1 MAGKRKKGE
10 GPWGKKIINGIEYH
24 RFRKLY
30 NGSYKEFYGKTV
42 KEVKE
47 KISEYESQNMHI
59 KKSEVQ
65 KQTFGEYLE
74 NWFKN
79 IRVYEVES
87 STYLRNE
94 QSINYHIKDSILY
107 NAQMVNVDPEMCQVL
122 INKLSE
128 KYSRSTISKV
138 YIILNLCF
146 DYAFTKGHIGENPMT
161 KVKMPKEA
169 SLVKKKKEAKWLSS
183 DDVEKLVNEA
193 ERINT
198 REFRIKGQI
207 GERVYG
213 VNAYYAILI
222 IYTGLRIGELMALTW
237 DDIDF
242 KNKTLS
248 VNKSRAKGK
257 IDGKTTLYIKDPKS
271 ESGTRIIPL
280 SDRAIYALDQIKE
293 YSNNLN
299 LNKDN
304 NLVVANT
311 NSESN
316 ITRTVKR
323 MLFRA
328 GCETESCGL
337 HALRHT
343 FGSLLLEKGVDLKTI
358 SYLLGHSDITV
369 TANIYVHVSREKAIN
384 SIDVLNKVN
393 DI

>member
-1 MAGKRKKGE
+1 MAIRRKKGE
-10 GPWGKKIINGIEYH
+10 GSWSKKTIKGIEYQ
-24 RFRKLY
+24 RYRKLY
-30 NGSYKEFYGKTV
+30 NGEYKEFYGRTV

-47 KISEYESQNMHI
+47 KIQEFESRNMYI
-59 KKSEVQ
+59 KKSDVR

-74 NWFKN
+74 NWFIN
-79 IRVYEVES
+79 VRVYEVES

-94 QSINYHIKDSILY
+94 QTINYHIKDSSLY
-107 NAQMVNVDPEMCQVL
+107 NAQMVNVDSELCQSL

-138 YIILNLCF
+138 YVLLNMCF
-146 DYAFTKGHIGENPMT
+146 NYAFTKEHIGENPMM
-161 KVKMPKEA
+161 KVKMPKES
-169 SLVKKKKEAKWLSS
+169 SLVTKKKEAKWLSS
-183 DDVEKLVNEA
+183 SDVEKFVQEA
-193 ERINT
+193 ERVNT
-198 REFRIKGQI
+198 REFRIKGKV

-237 DDIDF
+237 EDIDF
-242 KNKTLS
+242 KNKTLN

-280 SDRAIYALDQIKE
+280 SDRAIYALQKIKE
-293 YSNNLN
+293 YSTELKLN
-299 LNKDN
+299 SDN
-304 NLVVANT
+304 NLIVANT
-311 NSESN
+311 SSESN
-316 ITRTVKR
+316 ITRTVKS

-328 GCETESCGL
+328 GCETEKCGL

-369 TANIYVHVSREKAIN
+369 TANIYLHITREKAIN
-384 SIDVLNKVN
+384 SIEVLNKVN
-393 DI
+393 N

>member
-10 GPWGKKIINGIEYH
+10 GSWGKKTINGIEYQ
-24 RFRKLY
+24 RYRKIY
-30 NGSYKEFYGKTV
+30 NGITKEFYGRTV

-47 KISEYESQNMHI
+47 KIKEFEERNMYV
-59 KKSEVQ
+59 KRTDVQ

-94 QSINYHIKDSILY
+94 QTINYHIKDSSLY
-107 NAQMVNVDPEMCQVL
+107 NAQMVNVDFELCQSL

-138 YIILNLCF
+138 YVILNMCF
-146 DYAFTKGHIGENPMT
+146 NHALAKGHIGENPMI
-161 KVKMPKEA
+161 KVKMPKES
-169 SLVKKKKEAKWLSS
+169 SLVTKKKEAKWLSS
-183 DDVEKLVNEA
+183 SDVEKIVLEA
-193 ERINT
+193 ERVNT
-198 REFRIKGQI
+198 REFRIKGKV

-213 VNAYYAILI
+213 VNAYYVILI

-237 DDIDF
+237 NDIDL

-257 IDGKTTLYIKDPKS
+257 IDGKTILYIKDPKS
-271 ESGTRIIPL
+271 ESGIRIIPL
-280 SDRAIYALDQIKE
+280 SDRAIYALNQIKE
-293 YSNNLN
+293 YSNSLN
-299 LNKDN
+299 LNEDN
-304 NLVVANT
+304 DLVVANT

-384 SIDVLNKVN
+384 SIEVLNKVN
-393 DI
+393 NI

>member
-1 MAGKRKKGE
+1 MATKRKKGE
-10 GPWGKKIINGIEYH
+10 GSWGKKIINGIEYQ
-24 RFRKLY
+24 RYRKIY
-30 NGSYKEFYGKTV
+30 NGITKEFYGRTV

-47 KISEYESQNMHI
+47 KIKEFEERNMYV
-59 KKSEVQ
+59 KKNNVQ

-79 IRVYEVES
+79 VRIYEVES

-94 QSINYHIKDSILY
+94 QTINYHIKDSSLY
-107 NAQMVNVDPEMCQVL
+107 NAQMINVDFELCQTL

-138 YIILNLCF
+138 YVILNMCF
-146 DYAFTKGHIGENPMT
+146 NHAITKGHIGENPMM
-161 KVKMPKEA
+161 KVKMPKES
-169 SLVKKKKEAKWLSS
+169 SLVTKKKDAKWLSS
-183 DDVEKLVNEA
+183 SDVEKLVLEA
-193 ERINT
+193 ERLNT
-198 REFRIKGQI
+198 REFRIKGKV

-213 VNAYYAILI
+213 VNAYYVILI

-237 DDIDF
+237 NDIDF
-242 KNKTLS
+242 ENKTLS

-257 IDGKTTLYIKDPKS
+257 IDGKITLYVKDPKS

-280 SDRAIYALDQIKE
+280 SDRALYALQRIKE
-293 YSNNLN
+293 CSSSDSDTNLI
-299 LNKDN
+299 
-304 NLVVANT
+304 VTNT
-311 NSESN
+311 SSESN
-316 ITRTVKR
+316 ITRTINR

-328 GCETESCGL
+328 GCETEKCGL

-369 TANIYVHVSREKAIN
+369 TANIYLHITREKAIN
-384 SIDVLNKVN
+384 SIEVLNKVN
-393 DI
+393 E

>member
-10 GPWGKKIINGIEYH
+10 GSWGKKTINGIEYQ
-24 RFRKLY
+24 RYRKIY
-30 NGSYKEFYGKTV
+30 NGIIKEFYGRTV

-47 KISEYESQNMHI
+47 KIKEFEERNMYVKRTDI
-59 KKSEVQ
+59 Q

-79 IRVYEVES
+79 VRVYEVES

-94 QSINYHIKDSILY
+94 QTINYHIKDSSLY
-107 NAQMVNVDPEMCQVL
+107 NAQMVNVDFELCQSL

-138 YIILNLCF
+138 YVILNMCF
-146 DYAFTKGHIGENPMT
+146 NHALAKGHIGENPMM
-161 KVKMPKEA
+161 KVKMPKES
-169 SLVKKKKEAKWLSS
+169 SLVTKKKEAKWLSS
-183 DDVEKLVNEA
+183 NDVEKIVLEA
-193 ERINT
+193 ERVNT
-198 REFRIKGQI
+198 REFRIKGKV

-213 VNAYYAILI
+213 ANAYYVILI

-237 DDIDF
+237 NDIDL

-257 IDGKTTLYIKDPKS
+257 IDGKTILYIKDPKS

-280 SDRAIYALDQIKE
+280 SDRAIYALQKIKE
-293 YSNNLN
+293 CSSS
-299 LNKDN
+299 DSD
-304 NLVVANT
+304 LVVSNT
-311 NSESN
+311 SSESN
-316 ITRTVKR
+316 ITRTINR

-328 GCETESCGL
+328 GCETEKCGL

-343 FGSLLLEKGVDLKTI
+343 FGSLLLEKGIDLKTI

-369 TANIYVHVSREKAIN
+369 TANIYLHVTREQAVN
-384 SIDVLNKVN
+384 SIEVLNKVN
-393 DI
+393 G

>member
-1 MAGKRKKGE
+1 MATKRKKGE
-10 GPWGKKIINGIEYH
+10 GSWGKKTINGIEYQ
-24 RFRKLY
+24 RYRKIY
-30 NGSYKEFYGKTV
+30 NGITKEFYGRTV

-47 KISEYESQNMHI
+47 KIKEFEERNMYI
-59 KKSEVQ
+59 KRTDIQ

-94 QSINYHIKDSILY
+94 QTINYHIKDSSLY
-107 NAQMVNVDPEMCQVL
+107 NAQMVNVDFELCQSL

-138 YIILNLCF
+138 YVILNMCF
-146 DYAFTKGHIGENPMT
+146 NHALTKGHIGENPMM
-161 KVKMPKEA
+161 KVKMPKES

-183 DDVEKLVNEA
+183 SDVEKIVLEA
-193 ERINT
+193 ERVNT
-198 REFRIKGQI
+198 REFRIRGKV

-213 VNAYYAILI
+213 VNAYYIILI

-237 DDIDF
+237 NDIDF
-242 KNKTLS
+242 KNKTLN
-248 VNKSRAKGK
+248 VNKSRAKGM
-257 IDGKTTLYIKDPKS
+257 IDGKTILYIKDPKS
-271 ESGTRIIPL
+271 ESGTRTIPL
-280 SDRAIYALDQIKE
+280 SDRAIYALNKIKE
-293 YSNNLN
+293 YSSKFNLN
-299 LNKDN
+299 SDN
-304 NLVVANT
+304 DLIVANT
-311 NSESN
+311 SSESN
-316 ITRTVKR
+316 ITRTINR

-328 GCETESCGL
+328 GCETEKCGL

-369 TANIYVHVSREKAIN
+369 TANIYLHITREKAIN
-384 SIDVLNKVN
+384 SIEVLNKVN
-393 DI
+393 S

>member
-1 MAGKRKKGE
+1 MATRRKKGE
-10 GPWGKKIINGIEYH
+10 GSWSKKTIKGIEYQ
-24 RFRKLY
+24 RYRKLY
-30 NGSYKEFYGKTV
+30 NGEYKEFYGRTV

-47 KISEYESQNMHI
+47 KIQEFESRNMYI
-59 KKSEVQ
+59 KKTEVR
-65 KQTFGEYLE
+65 KQTFGEYLD
-74 NWFKN
+74 NWFIN
-79 IRVYEVES
+79 VRVYEVES

-94 QSINYHIKDSILY
+94 QTINYHIKDSSLY
-107 NAQMVNVDPEMCQVL
+107 NTQMVNIDSELCQSL

-138 YIILNLCF
+138 YVLLNMCF
-146 DYAFTKGHIGENPMT
+146 NYAFTKGHIGENPMM
-161 KVKMPKEA
+161 KVKMPKES
-169 SLVKKKKEAKWLSS
+169 SLVTKKKEAKWLSS
-183 DDVEKLVNEA
+183 SDVEKFVQEA
-193 ERINT
+193 ERVNT
-198 REFRIKGQI
+198 REFRIKGKV

-237 DDIDF
+237 EDIDF
-242 KNKTLS
+242 KNKTLN

-280 SDRAIYALDQIKE
+280 SDRAIYALQKIKE
-293 YSNNLN
+293 YSTELKLN
-299 LNKDN
+299 SDN
-304 NLVVANT
+304 NLIVANT
-311 NSESN
+311 SSESN
-316 ITRTVKR
+316 ITRTVKS

-328 GCETESCGL
+328 GCETEKCGL

-369 TANIYVHVSREKAIN
+369 TANIYLHITREKAIN
-384 SIDVLNKVN
+384 SIEVLNKVN
-393 DI
+393 N

>member
-1 MAGKRKKGE
+1 MAAKRKKGE
-10 GPWGKKIINGIEYH
+10 GSWGKKTINGIEYQ
-24 RFRKLY
+24 RYRKIY
-30 NGSYKEFYGKTV
+30 NGITKEFYGHTV

-47 KISEYESQNMHI
+47 KIKEFEERNMYV
-59 KKSEVQ
+59 KRTDVQ

-94 QSINYHIKDSILY
+94 QTINYHIKDSSLY
-107 NAQMVNVDPEMCQVL
+107 NAQMVNVDFELCQSL

-138 YIILNLCF
+138 YVILNMCF
-146 DYAFTKGHIGENPMT
+146 NHALTKGHIGENPMM
-161 KVKMPKEA
+161 KVKMPKES

-183 DDVEKLVNEA
+183 SDVEKIVLEA
-193 ERINT
+193 ERVNT
-198 REFRIKGQI
+198 REFRIKGKV

-213 VNAYYAILI
+213 VNAYYIILI

-237 DDIDF
+237 NDIDF
-242 KNKTLS
+242 KNKTLN
-248 VNKSRAKGK
+248 VNKSRAKGM

-280 SDRAIYALDQIKE
+280 SDRAIYALQKIKE
-293 YSNNLN
+293 CSSS
-299 LNKDN
+299 DSD
-304 NLVVANT
+304 LVVSNT
-311 NSESN
+311 SSESN
-316 ITRTVKR
+316 ITRTINR

-328 GCETESCGL
+328 GCETEKCGL

-343 FGSLLLEKGVDLKTI
+343 FGSLLLEKGIDLKTI

-369 TANIYVHVSREKAIN
+369 TANIYLHVTREQAIN
-384 SIDVLNKVN
+384 SIEVLNKVN
-393 DI
+393 G

>member
-1 MAGKRKKGE
+1 MAGRRKKGE
-10 GPWGKKIINGIEYH
+10 GSWSKKTIKSIEYH
-24 RFRKLY
+24 RYRKLY
-30 NGSYKEFYGKTV
+30 NGAYKEFYGSTV

-47 KISEYESQNMHI
+47 KIQEFESRNMYI
-59 KKSEVQ
+59 KKNDIR

-79 IRVYEVES
+79 VRVYEVES

-94 QSINYHIKDSILY
+94 QTINYHIKDSSLY
-107 NAQMVNVDPEMCQVL
+107 NAQMVNIDFELCQDL

-138 YIILNLCF
+138 YVILNICF
-146 DYAFTKGHIGENPMT
+146 NHALTKGHIGENPMM
-161 KVKMPKEA
+161 KVKMPKES
-169 SLVKKKKEAKWLSS
+169 SLVTKKKEAKWLSS
-183 DDVEKLVNEA
+183 NDVEKLVLEA
-193 ERINT
+193 ERVNT
-198 REFRIKGQI
+198 REFRIKGKV

-213 VNAYYAILI
+213 VNAYYVILI

-237 DDIDF
+237 NDIDF

-257 IDGKTTLYIKDPKS
+257 IDGKTALYIKDPKS
-271 ESGTRIIPL
+271 ESGTRLIPL
-280 SDRAIYALDQIKE
+280 SDRAIYALQKIKE
-293 YSNNLN
+293 CSSSDTDLIVSN
-299 LNKDN
+299 
-304 NLVVANT
+304 T
-311 NSESN
+311 SSESN
-316 ITRTVKR
+316 ITRTINR

-328 GCETESCGL
+328 GCETEKCGL

-369 TANIYVHVSREKAIN
+369 TANIYLHITREKAIN
-384 SIDVLNKVN
+384 SIEILNKVN
-393 DI
+393 G

>member
-1 MAGKRKKGE
+1 
-10 GPWGKKIINGIEYH
+10 
-24 RFRKLY
+24 
-30 NGSYKEFYGKTV
+30 
-42 KEVKE
+42 
-47 KISEYESQNMHI
+47 
-59 KKSEVQ
+59 
-65 KQTFGEYLE
+65 
-74 NWFKN
+74 
-79 IRVYEVES
+79 
-87 STYLRNE
+87 
-94 QSINYHIKDSILY
+94 
-107 NAQMVNVDPEMCQVL
+107 
-122 INKLSE
+122 
-128 KYSRSTISKV
+128 
-138 YIILNLCF
+138 
-146 DYAFTKGHIGENPMT
+146 
-161 KVKMPKEA
+161 
-169 SLVKKKKEAKWLSS
+169 
-183 DDVEKLVNEA
+183 
-193 ERINT
+193 
-198 REFRIKGQI
+198 
-207 GERVYG
+207 
-213 VNAYYAILI
+213 
-222 IYTGLRIGELMALTW
+222 MALTW
-237 DDIDF
+237 NDIDF
-242 KNKTLS
+242 KNKTLN

-280 SDRAIYALDQIKE
+280 SDRAIYALEQIKE
-293 YSNNLN
+293 YSNSLN

>member
-1 MAGKRKKGE
+1 MAGRRKKGE
-10 GPWGKKIINGIEYH
+10 GSWSKKTIKGIEYH
-24 RFRKLY
+24 RYRKLY
-30 NGSYKEFYGKTV
+30 NGAYKEFYGSTV

-47 KISEYESQNMHI
+47 KIQEFESRNMYI
-59 KKSEVQ
+59 KKNDIR

-79 IRVYEVES
+79 VRVYEVES

-94 QSINYHIKDSILY
+94 QTINYHIKDSSLY
-107 NAQMVNVDPEMCQVL
+107 NAQMVNIDFGLCQDL

-138 YIILNLCF
+138 YVILNMCF
-146 DYAFTKGHIGENPMT
+146 NHALTKGHIGENPMM
-161 KVKMPKEA
+161 KVKMPKES

-183 DDVEKLVNEA
+183 NDVDKLVLEA
-193 ERINT
+193 ERLNT
-198 REFRIKGQI
+198 REFRIKGKV

-213 VNAYYAILI
+213 VNAYYVILI

-237 DDIDF
+237 NDIDF

-257 IDGKTTLYIKDPKS
+257 IDGKTALYIKDPKS

-280 SDRAIYALDQIKE
+280 SDRAIYALQKIKE
-293 YSNNLN
+293 CSTYDSDLIVSN
-299 LNKDN
+299 
-304 NLVVANT
+304 T
-311 NSESN
+311 SSESN
-316 ITRTVKR
+316 ITRTINR

-328 GCETESCGL
+328 GCETEKCGL

-369 TANIYVHVSREKAIN
+369 TANIYLHITREKAIN
-384 SIDVLNKVN
+384 SIEVLNKVN
-393 DI
+393 G

>member
-1 MAGKRKKGE
+1 MAGKRKNGE
-10 GPWGKKIINGIEYH
+10 GSWSKKTVKGIEYQ
-24 RFRKLY
+24 RYRKLY
-30 NGSYKEFYGKTV
+30 NGTYKEFYGRTV

-47 KISEYESQNMHI
+47 KIQEFESRNMYI
-59 KKSEVQ
+59 KKNDIR

-87 STYLRNE
+87 STYLRNK
-94 QSINYHIKDSILY
+94 QTINYHIKDSSLY
-107 NAQMVNVDPEMCQVL
+107 NAQMVNVDFELCQSL

-138 YIILNLCF
+138 YVILNMCF
-146 DYAFTKGHIGENPMT
+146 NHALTKGHIGENPMM
-161 KVKMPKEA
+161 KVKMPKES

-183 DDVEKLVNEA
+183 SDVEKIVLEA
-193 ERINT
+193 ERVNT
-198 REFRIKGQI
+198 REFRIRGKV

-213 VNAYYAILI
+213 VNAYYIILI

-237 DDIDF
+237 NDIDF
-242 KNKTLS
+242 KNKTLN
-248 VNKSRAKGK
+248 VNKSRAKGM
-257 IDGKTTLYIKDPKS
+257 IDGKTILYIKDPKS
-271 ESGTRIIPL
+271 ESGTRTIPL
-280 SDRAIYALDQIKE
+280 SDRAIYALNKIKE
-293 YSNNLN
+293 YSSKFNLN
-299 LNKDN
+299 SDN
-304 NLVVANT
+304 DLIVANT

-316 ITRTVKR
+316 ITRTINR

-328 GCETESCGL
+328 GCETEKCGL

-369 TANIYVHVSREKAIN
+369 TANIYLHVTREQAVN
-384 SIDVLNKVN
+384 SIEVLNKVN
-393 DI
+393 E

>member
-1 MAGKRKKGE
+1 MATKRKKGE
-10 GPWGKKIINGIEYH
+10 GSWGKKTINGIEYQ
-24 RFRKLY
+24 RYRKIY
-30 NGSYKEFYGKTV
+30 NGITKEFYGRTV

-47 KISEYESQNMHI
+47 KIKEFEERNMYVKRTDI
-59 KKSEVQ
+59 Q

-94 QSINYHIKDSILY
+94 QTINYHIKDSSLY
-107 NAQMVNVDPEMCQVL
+107 NAQMVNVDFELCQSL

-138 YIILNLCF
+138 YVILNMCF
-146 DYAFTKGHIGENPMT
+146 NHALTKGHIGENPMM
-161 KVKMPKEA
+161 KVKMPKES

-183 DDVEKLVNEA
+183 SDVEKIVLEA
-193 ERINT
+193 ERVNT
-198 REFRIKGQI
+198 REFRIRGKV

-213 VNAYYAILI
+213 VNAYYIILI

-237 DDIDF
+237 NDIDF
-242 KNKTLS
+242 KNKTLN
-248 VNKSRAKGK
+248 VNKSRAKGM
-257 IDGKTTLYIKDPKS
+257 IDGKTILYIKDPKS
-271 ESGTRIIPL
+271 ESGTRTIPL
-280 SDRAIYALDQIKE
+280 SDRAIYALNKIKE
-293 YSNNLN
+293 YSSKFNLN
-299 LNKDN
+299 SDN
-304 NLVVANT
+304 DLIVANT

-316 ITRTVKR
+316 ITRTINR

-328 GCETESCGL
+328 GCETEKCGL

-369 TANIYVHVSREKAIN
+369 TANIYLHVTREQAVN
-384 SIDVLNKVN
+384 SIEVLNKVN
-393 DI
+393 E

>member
-1 MAGKRKKGE
+1 MAGKRKNGE
-10 GPWGKKIINGIEYH
+10 GSWSKKTVKGIEYQ
-24 RFRKLY
+24 RYRKLY
-30 NGSYKEFYGKTV
+30 NGTYKEFYGRTV

-47 KISEYESQNMHI
+47 KIQEFESRNMYI
-59 KKSEVQ
+59 KKNDIR

-94 QSINYHIKDSILY
+94 QTINYHIKDSSLY
-107 NAQMVNVDPEMCQVL
+107 NAQMVNVDFELCQAL

-138 YIILNLCF
+138 YVILNMCF
-146 DYAFTKGHIGENPMT
+146 NHALTKGHIGENPMM
-161 KVKMPKEA
+161 KVKMPKES

-183 DDVEKLVNEA
+183 SDVEKIVLEA
-193 ERINT
+193 ERVNT
-198 REFRIKGQI
+198 REFRIKGKV

-213 VNAYYAILI
+213 VNAYYVILI

-237 DDIDF
+237 NDIDF

-257 IDGKTTLYIKDPKS
+257 IDGKTALYIKDPKS
-271 ESGTRIIPL
+271 ESGTRLIPL
-280 SDRAIYALDQIKE
+280 SDRAIYALQKIKE
-293 YSNNLN
+293 CSSSDSDLIVSN
-299 LNKDN
+299 
-304 NLVVANT
+304 T
-311 NSESN
+311 SSESN
-316 ITRTVKR
+316 ITRTINR

-328 GCETESCGL
+328 GCETEKCGL

-369 TANIYVHVSREKAIN
+369 TANIYLHITREQAVN
-384 SIDVLNKVN
+384 SIEVLNKVN
-393 DI
+393 G

>member
-1 MAGKRKKGE
+1 MATKRKKGE
-10 GPWGKKIINGIEYH
+10 GSWGKKIINGIEYQ
-24 RFRKLY
+24 RYRKIY
-30 NGSYKEFYGKTV
+30 NGITKEFYGRTV

-47 KISEYESQNMHI
+47 KIKEFEERNMYV
-59 KKSEVQ
+59 KKNDVQ

-79 IRVYEVES
+79 VRIYEVES

-94 QSINYHIKDSILY
+94 QTINYHIKDSSLY
-107 NAQMVNVDPEMCQVL
+107 NAQMINVDFELCQTL

-138 YIILNLCF
+138 YVILNMCF
-146 DYAFTKGHIGENPMT
+146 NHAITKGHIGENPMM
-161 KVKMPKEA
+161 KVKMPKES
-169 SLVKKKKEAKWLSS
+169 SLVTKKKDAKWLSS
-183 DDVEKLVNEA
+183 SDVEKLVLEA
-193 ERINT
+193 ERLNT
-198 REFRIKGQI
+198 REFRIKGKV

-213 VNAYYAILI
+213 VNAYYVILI

-237 DDIDF
+237 NDIDF
-242 KNKTLS
+242 ENKTLS

-257 IDGKTTLYIKDPKS
+257 IDGKITLYVKDPKS

-280 SDRAIYALDQIKE
+280 SDRALYALQRIKE
-293 YSNNLN
+293 CSSSDSDTNLI
-299 LNKDN
+299 
-304 NLVVANT
+304 VTNT
-311 NSESN
+311 SSESN
-316 ITRTVKR
+316 ITRTINR

-328 GCETESCGL
+328 GCETEKCGL

-369 TANIYVHVSREKAIN
+369 TANIYLHITREKAIN
-384 SIDVLNKVN
+384 SIEVLNKVN
-393 DI
+393 G

>member
-1 MAGKRKKGE
+1 MATKRKKGE
-10 GPWGKKIINGIEYH
+10 GSWGKKIINGIEYQ
-24 RFRKLY
+24 RYRKIY
-30 NGSYKEFYGKTV
+30 NGITKEFYGRTV

-47 KISEYESQNMHI
+47 KIKEFEERNMYV
-59 KKSEVQ
+59 KKNNVQ

-79 IRVYEVES
+79 VRIYEVES

-94 QSINYHIKDSILY
+94 QTINYHIKDSSLY
-107 NAQMVNVDPEMCQVL
+107 NAQMVNVDFELCQTL

-138 YIILNLCF
+138 YVILNMCF
-146 DYAFTKGHIGENPMT
+146 NHAITKGHIGENPMM
-161 KVKMPKEA
+161 KVKMPKES
-169 SLVKKKKEAKWLSS
+169 SLVTKKKDTKWLSS
-183 DDVEKLVNEA
+183 SDVEKLVLEA
-193 ERINT
+193 ERLNT
-198 REFRIKGQI
+198 REFRIKGKV

-213 VNAYYAILI
+213 VNAYYVILI

-237 DDIDF
+237 NDIDF
-242 KNKTLS
+242 ENKTLS

-257 IDGKTTLYIKDPKS
+257 IDGKITLYVKDPKS

-280 SDRAIYALDQIKE
+280 SDRALYALQRIKE
-293 YSNNLN
+293 CSSSDSDTNLI
-299 LNKDN
+299 
-304 NLVVANT
+304 VTNT
-311 NSESN
+311 SSESN
-316 ITRTVKR
+316 ITRTINR

-328 GCETESCGL
+328 GCETEKCGL

-369 TANIYVHVSREKAIN
+369 TANIYLHITREKAIN
-384 SIDVLNKVN
+384 SIEVLNKVN
-393 DI
+393 G

>member
-1 MAGKRKKGE
+1 MATRRKKGE
-10 GPWGKKIINGIEYH
+10 GSWSKKTIKGIEYQ
-24 RFRKLY
+24 RYRKLY
-30 NGSYKEFYGKTV
+30 NGEYKEFYGRTV

-47 KISEYESQNMHI
+47 KIQEFESRNMYI
-59 KKSEVQ
+59 KKTEVR

-74 NWFKN
+74 NWFIN
-79 IRVYEVES
+79 VRVYEVES

-94 QSINYHIKDSILY
+94 QTINYHIKNSSLY
-107 NAQMVNVDPEMCQVL
+107 NAQMVNIDSELCQSL

-138 YIILNLCF
+138 YVLLNMCF
-146 DYAFTKGHIGENPMT
+146 NYAFTKEHIGENPMM
-161 KVKMPKEA
+161 KVKMPKES
-169 SLVKKKKEAKWLSS
+169 SLATKKKEAKWLSS
-183 DDVEKLVNEA
+183 SDVEKFVQEA
-193 ERINT
+193 ERVNT
-198 REFRIKGQI
+198 REFRIKGKV

-237 DDIDF
+237 EDIDF
-242 KNKTLS
+242 KNKTLN

-280 SDRAIYALDQIKE
+280 SDRAIYALQKIKE
-293 YSNNLN
+293 YSTELKLN
-299 LNKDN
+299 SDN
-304 NLVVANT
+304 NLIVANT
-311 NSESN
+311 SSESN
-316 ITRTVKR
+316 ITRTVKS

-328 GCETESCGL
+328 GCETEKCGL

-369 TANIYVHVSREKAIN
+369 TANIYLHITREKAIN
-384 SIDVLNKVN
+384 SIEVLNKVN
-393 DI
+393 N

>member
-1 MAGKRKKGE
+1 MAGKRKNGE
-10 GPWGKKIINGIEYH
+10 GSWSKKTVKGIEYQ
-24 RFRKLY
+24 RYRKLY
-30 NGSYKEFYGKTV
+30 NGTYKEFYGRTV

-47 KISEYESQNMHI
+47 KIQEFESRNMYI
-59 KKSEVQ
+59 KKNDIR

-94 QSINYHIKDSILY
+94 QTINYHIKDSSLY
-107 NAQMVNVDPEMCQVL
+107 NAQMVNVDFELCQSL

-138 YIILNLCF
+138 YVILNMCF
-146 DYAFTKGHIGENPMT
+146 NHALTKGHIGENPMM
-161 KVKMPKEA
+161 KVKMPKES

-183 DDVEKLVNEA
+183 SDVEKIVLEA
-193 ERINT
+193 ERVNT
-198 REFRIKGQI
+198 REFRIRGKV

-213 VNAYYAILI
+213 VNAYYIILI

-237 DDIDF
+237 NDIDF
-242 KNKTLS
+242 KNKTLN
-248 VNKSRAKGK
+248 VNKSRAKGM

-271 ESGTRIIPL
+271 ESGTRTIPL
-280 SDRAIYALDQIKE
+280 SDRAIYALNKIKE
-293 YSNNLN
+293 YSSEFNLN
-299 LNKDN
+299 SDN
-304 NLVVANT
+304 DLIVANT

-316 ITRTVKR
+316 ITRTINR

-328 GCETESCGL
+328 GCETEKCGL

-369 TANIYVHVSREKAIN
+369 TANIYLHVTREQAVN
-384 SIDVLNKVN
+384 SIEVLNKVN
-393 DI
+393 E

>member
-1 MAGKRKKGE
+1 MATKRKKGE
-10 GPWGKKIINGIEYH
+10 GSWGKKTINGIEYQ
-24 RFRKLY
+24 RYRKIY
-30 NGSYKEFYGKTV
+30 NGITKEFYGRTV

-47 KISEYESQNMHI
+47 KIKEFEARNMYVKRTDI
-59 KKSEVQ
+59 Q

-94 QSINYHIKDSILY
+94 QTINYHIKDSSLY
-107 NAQMVNVDPEMCQVL
+107 NAQMVNVDFELCQSL

-138 YIILNLCF
+138 YVILNMCF
-146 DYAFTKGHIGENPMT
+146 NHALTKGHIGENPMM
-161 KVKMPKEA
+161 KVKMPKES

-183 DDVEKLVNEA
+183 SDVEKIVLEA
-193 ERINT
+193 ERVNT
-198 REFRIKGQI
+198 REFRIRGKV

-213 VNAYYAILI
+213 VNAYYIILI

-237 DDIDF
+237 NDIDF
-242 KNKTLS
+242 KNKTLN
-248 VNKSRAKGK
+248 VNKSRAKGM
-257 IDGKTTLYIKDPKS
+257 IDGKTILYIKDPKS
-271 ESGTRIIPL
+271 ESGTRTIPL
-280 SDRAIYALDQIKE
+280 SDRAIYALNKIKE
-293 YSNNLN
+293 YSSKFNLN
-299 LNKDN
+299 SDN
-304 NLVVANT
+304 DLIVANT

-316 ITRTVKR
+316 ITRTINR

-328 GCETESCGL
+328 GCETEKCGL

-369 TANIYVHVSREKAIN
+369 TANIYLHVTREQAVN
-384 SIDVLNKVN
+384 SIEVLNKVN
-393 DI
+393 E

>member
-1 MAGKRKKGE
+1 MATKRKKGE
-10 GPWGKKIINGIEYH
+10 GSWGKKIINGIEYQ
-24 RFRKLY
+24 RYRKIY
-30 NGSYKEFYGKTV
+30 NGITKEFYGRTV

-47 KISEYESQNMHI
+47 KIKEFEERNMYV
-59 KKSEVQ
+59 KKNNVQ

-79 IRVYEVES
+79 VRIYEVES

-94 QSINYHIKDSILY
+94 QTINYHIKDSSLY
-107 NAQMVNVDPEMCQVL
+107 NAQMVNVDFELCQTL

-138 YIILNLCF
+138 YVILNMCF
-146 DYAFTKGHIGENPMT
+146 NHAITKGHIGENPMM
-161 KVKMPKEA
+161 KVKMPKES
-169 SLVKKKKEAKWLSS
+169 SLVTKKKDAKWLSS
-183 DDVEKLVNEA
+183 SDVEKLVLEA
-193 ERINT
+193 ERLNT
-198 REFRIKGQI
+198 REFRIKGKV

-213 VNAYYAILI
+213 VNAYYVILI

-237 DDIDF
+237 NDIDF
-242 KNKTLS
+242 ENKTLS

-257 IDGKTTLYIKDPKS
+257 IDGKITLYVKDPKS

-280 SDRAIYALDQIKE
+280 SDRALYALQRIKE
-293 YSNNLN
+293 CSSSSESTDTNLI
-299 LNKDN
+299 
-304 NLVVANT
+304 VTNT
-311 NSESN
+311 SSESN
-316 ITRTVKR
+316 ITRTINR

-328 GCETESCGL
+328 GCETEKCGL

-369 TANIYVHVSREKAIN
+369 TANIYLHITREKAIN
-384 SIDVLNKVN
+384 SIEVLNKVN
-393 DI
+393 E

>member
-1 MAGKRKKGE
+1 MATRRKKGE
-10 GPWGKKIINGIEYH
+10 GSWSKKTIKGIEYQ
-24 RFRKLY
+24 RYRKLY
-30 NGSYKEFYGKTV
+30 NGEYKEFYGRTV

-47 KISEYESQNMHI
+47 KIQEFESRNMYI
-59 KKSEVQ
+59 KKTEVR

-74 NWFKN
+74 NWFIN
-79 IRVYEVES
+79 VRVYEVES

-94 QSINYHIKDSILY
+94 QTINYHIKNSSLY
-107 NAQMVNVDPEMCQVL
+107 NAQMVNIDSELCQSL

-138 YIILNLCF
+138 YVLLNMCF
-146 DYAFTKGHIGENPMT
+146 NYAFTKEHIGENPMM
-161 KVKMPKEA
+161 KVKMPKES
-169 SLVKKKKEAKWLSS
+169 SLATKKKEAKWLSS
-183 DDVEKLVNEA
+183 SDVEKFVQEA
-193 ERINT
+193 ERVNT
-198 REFRIKGQI
+198 REFRIKGKV

-237 DDIDF
+237 EDIDF
-242 KNKTLS
+242 KNKTLN

-280 SDRAIYALDQIKE
+280 SDRAIYALQKIKE
-293 YSNNLN
+293 YSTELKLN
-299 LNKDN
+299 SDN
-304 NLVVANT
+304 NLIVANT
-311 NSESN
+311 SSESN
-316 ITRTVKR
+316 ITRTVKS

-328 GCETESCGL
+328 GCETEKCGL

-343 FGSLLLEKGVDLKTI
+343 FGSLLLENGVDLKTI

-369 TANIYVHVSREKAIN
+369 TANIYLHITREKAIN
-384 SIDVLNKVN
+384 SIEVLNKVN
-393 DI
+393 N

>member
-10 GPWGKKIINGIEYH
+10 GSWGKKTINGIEYQ
-24 RFRKLY
+24 RYRKIY
-30 NGSYKEFYGKTV
+30 NGITKEFYGRTV

-47 KISEYESQNMHI
+47 KIKEFEERNMYVKRTDI
-59 KKSEVQ
+59 Q

-94 QSINYHIKDSILY
+94 QTINYHIKDSSLY
-107 NAQMVNVDPEMCQVL
+107 NAQMVNVDFELCQSL

-138 YIILNLCF
+138 YVILNMCF
-146 DYAFTKGHIGENPMT
+146 NHALAKGHIGENPMI
-161 KVKMPKEA
+161 KVKMPKES
-169 SLVKKKKEAKWLSS
+169 SLVTKKKEAKWLSS
-183 DDVEKLVNEA
+183 SDVEKIVLEA
-193 ERINT
+193 ERANT
-198 REFRIKGQI
+198 REFRIKGKV

-213 VNAYYAILI
+213 VNAYYVILI

-237 DDIDF
+237 NDIDL

-257 IDGKTTLYIKDPKS
+257 IDGKTILYIKDPKS

-280 SDRAIYALDQIKE
+280 SDRAIYALQKIKE
-293 YSNNLN
+293 CSSS
-299 LNKDN
+299 DSD
-304 NLVVANT
+304 LVVSNT
-311 NSESN
+311 SSESN
-316 ITRTVKR
+316 ITRTINR

-328 GCETESCGL
+328 GCETEKCGL

-343 FGSLLLEKGVDLKTI
+343 FGSLLLEKGIDLKTI

-369 TANIYVHVSREKAIN
+369 TANIYLHVTREQAVN
-384 SIDVLNKVN
+384 SIEVLNKVN
-393 DI
+393 G

>member
-1 MAGKRKKGE
+1 MATRRKKGE
-10 GPWGKKIINGIEYH
+10 GSWSKKTIKGIEYQ
-24 RFRKLY
+24 RYRKLY
-30 NGSYKEFYGKTV
+30 NGEYKEFYGRTV

-47 KISEYESQNMHI
+47 KIQEFESRNMYI
-59 KKSEVQ
+59 KKTEVR

-74 NWFKN
+74 NWFIN
-79 IRVYEVES
+79 VRVYEVES

-94 QSINYHIKDSILY
+94 QTINYHIKDSSLY
-107 NAQMVNVDPEMCQVL
+107 NAQMVNIDSELCQSL

-138 YIILNLCF
+138 YVLLNMCF
-146 DYAFTKGHIGENPMT
+146 NYAFTKEHIGENPMM
-161 KVKMPKEA
+161 KVKMPKES
-169 SLVKKKKEAKWLSS
+169 SLVTKKKEAKWLSS
-183 DDVEKLVNEA
+183 SDVEKFVQEA
-193 ERINT
+193 ERVNT
-198 REFRIKGQI
+198 REFRIKGKV

-237 DDIDF
+237 EDIDF
-242 KNKTLS
+242 KNKTLN

-257 IDGKTTLYIKDPKS
+257 IDGKITLYIKDPKS

-280 SDRAIYALDQIKE
+280 SDRAIYALQKIKE
-293 YSNNLN
+293 YSTELKLN
-299 LNKDN
+299 SDN
-304 NLVVANT
+304 NLIVANT
-311 NSESN
+311 SSESN
-316 ITRTVKR
+316 ITRTVKS

-328 GCETESCGL
+328 GCETEKCGL

-369 TANIYVHVSREKAIN
+369 TANIYLHITREKAIN
-384 SIDVLNKVN
+384 SIEVLNKVN
-393 DI
+393 N

>member
-1 MAGKRKKGE
+1 MAGKRKNGE
-10 GPWGKKIINGIEYH
+10 GSWGKKSIKGIEYH
-24 RFRKLY
+24 RYRKLY
-30 NGSYKEFYGKTV
+30 NGVYKEFYGRTI

-47 KISEYESQNMHI
+47 KIQEFETRNMYI
-59 KKSEVQ
+59 KKTDVQ
-65 KQTFGEYLE
+65 KQTFGEYIE
-74 NWFKN
+74 NWFIN
-79 IRVYEVES
+79 VRIYEVES

-94 QSINYHIKDSILY
+94 QTINYHIKDSSLY
-107 NAQMVNVDPEMCQVL
+107 NAQMINVDFELCQAL

-138 YIILNLCF
+138 YVILNMCF
-146 DYAFTKGHIGENPMT
+146 NYAFTKGHIGENPMM
-161 KVKMPKEA
+161 KVKMPKES
-169 SLVKKKKEAKWLSS
+169 SLVKKKKEAKWLCC
-183 DDVEKLVNEA
+183 DDVEKLVLEA
-193 ERINT
+193 ERVNT
-198 REFRIKGQI
+198 REFRIKGKV

-213 VNAYYAILI
+213 VNAYYVILI

-237 DDIDF
+237 NDIDF

-271 ESGTRIIPL
+271 ESGNRLIPL
-280 SDRAIYALDQIKE
+280 SDRALYALQKIKE
-293 YSNNLN
+293 CSSNSSDSDLI
-299 LNKDN
+299 
-304 NLVVANT
+304 VTNT

-316 ITRTVKR
+316 ITRTINR

-328 GCETESCGL
+328 GCETEKCGL

-369 TANIYVHVSREKAIN
+369 TANIYLHITREKAIN
-384 SIDVLNKVN
+384 SVEVLNKVN
-393 DI
+393 G

>member
-1 MAGKRKKGE
+1 MGTKRKKGE
-10 GPWGKKIINGIEYH
+10 GSWGKKTINGIEYQ
-24 RFRKLY
+24 RYRKIY
-30 NGSYKEFYGKTV
+30 NGITKEFYGRTV

-47 KISEYESQNMHI
+47 KIKEFETRNMYI
-59 KKSEVQ
+59 KKTDIQ

-79 IRVYEVES
+79 IRIYEVES

-94 QSINYHIKDSILY
+94 QTINYHIKDSSLY
-107 NAQMVNVDPEMCQVL
+107 NAQMVNVDFELCQSL

-138 YIILNLCF
+138 YVILNMCF
-146 DYAFTKGHIGENPMT
+146 NHAFTKGHIGENPMM
-161 KVKMPKEA
+161 KVKMPKES

-183 DDVEKLVNEA
+183 NDVEKIILEA
-193 ERINT
+193 ERVNT
-198 REFRIKGQI
+198 REFRIRGKV

-213 VNAYYAILI
+213 VNAYYIILI

-237 DDIDF
+237 NDIDF
-242 KNKTLS
+242 KNKTLN
-248 VNKSRAKGK
+248 VNKSRAKGM

-271 ESGTRIIPL
+271 ESGTRTIPL
-280 SDRAIYALDQIKE
+280 SDRAIYALNKIKE
-293 YSNNLN
+293 YSSEFNLN
-299 LNKDN
+299 SDN
-304 NLVVANT
+304 DLIVANT
-311 NSESN
+311 SSESN
-316 ITRTVKR
+316 ITRTINR

-328 GCETESCGL
+328 GCETEKCGL

-369 TANIYVHVSREKAIN
+369 TANIYLHITREKAIN
-384 SIDVLNKVN
+384 SIEVLNKVN
-393 DI
+393 N

>member
-1 MAGKRKKGE
+1 MATRRKKGE
-10 GPWGKKIINGIEYH
+10 GSWSKKTIKGIEYQ
-24 RFRKLY
+24 RYRKLY
-30 NGSYKEFYGKTV
+30 NGEYKEFYGRTV

-47 KISEYESQNMHI
+47 KIQEFESRNMYI
-59 KKSEVQ
+59 KKTEVR

-74 NWFKN
+74 NWFIN
-79 IRVYEVES
+79 VRVYEVES

-94 QSINYHIKDSILY
+94 QTINYHIKDSSLY
-107 NAQMVNVDPEMCQVL
+107 NAQMVNINSELCQSL

-138 YIILNLCF
+138 YVLLNMCF
-146 DYAFTKGHIGENPMT
+146 NYAFTKEHIGENPMM
-161 KVKMPKEA
+161 KVKMPKES
-169 SLVKKKKEAKWLSS
+169 SLVTKKKEAKWLSS
-183 DDVEKLVNEA
+183 SDVEKFVQEA
-193 ERINT
+193 ERVNT
-198 REFRIKGQI
+198 REFRIKGKV

-237 DDIDF
+237 EDIDF
-242 KNKTLS
+242 KYKTLN

-280 SDRAIYALDQIKE
+280 SDRAIYALQKIKE
-293 YSNNLN
+293 YSTELKLN
-299 LNKDN
+299 SDN
-304 NLVVANT
+304 NLIVANT
-311 NSESN
+311 SSESN
-316 ITRTVKR
+316 ITRTVKS

-328 GCETESCGL
+328 GCETEKCGL

-369 TANIYVHVSREKAIN
+369 TANIYLHITREKAIN
-384 SIDVLNKVN
+384 SIEVLNKVN
-393 DI
+393 N

>member
-1 MAGKRKKGE
+1 MATRRKKGE
-10 GPWGKKIINGIEYH
+10 GSWSKKTIKGIEYQ
-24 RFRKLY
+24 RYRKLY
-30 NGSYKEFYGKTV
+30 NGEYKEFYGRTV

-47 KISEYESQNMHI
+47 KIQEFESRNMYI
-59 KKSEVQ
+59 KKTEVR

-74 NWFKN
+74 NWFIN
-79 IRVYEVES
+79 VRVYEVES

-94 QSINYHIKDSILY
+94 QTINYHIKDSSLY
-107 NAQMVNVDPEMCQVL
+107 NAQMVNIDSELCQSL

-138 YIILNLCF
+138 YVLLNMCF
-146 DYAFTKGHIGENPMT
+146 NYAFTKEHIGENPMM
-161 KVKMPKEA
+161 KVKMPKES
-169 SLVKKKKEAKWLSS
+169 SLTTKKKEAKWLSS
-183 DDVEKLVNEA
+183 SDVEKFVQEA
-193 ERINT
+193 ERVNT
-198 REFRIKGQI
+198 REFRIKGKV

-237 DDIDF
+237 EDIDF
-242 KNKTLS
+242 KNKTLN

-280 SDRAIYALDQIKE
+280 SDRAIYALQKIKE
-293 YSNNLN
+293 YSTELKLN
-299 LNKDN
+299 SDN
-304 NLVVANT
+304 NLIVANT
-311 NSESN
+311 SSESN
-316 ITRTVKR
+316 ITRTVKS

-328 GCETESCGL
+328 GCETEKCGL

-369 TANIYVHVSREKAIN
+369 TANIYLHITREKAIN
-384 SIDVLNKVN
+384 SIEVLNKVN
-393 DI
+393 N

>member
-1 MAGKRKKGE
+1 MSTKRKKGE
-10 GPWGKKIINGIEYH
+10 GSWGKKTINGIEYQ
-24 RFRKLY
+24 RYRKIY
-30 NGSYKEFYGKTV
+30 NGTTKEFYGRTV

-47 KISEYESQNMHI
+47 KIKEFESRNMYV
-59 KKSEVQ
+59 KKTDVQ
-65 KQTFGEYLE
+65 KQTFGEYLD
-74 NWFKN
+74 NWFEN
-79 IRVYEVES
+79 VRVYEVES

-94 QSINYHIKDSILY
+94 QTINYHIKDSSLY
-107 NAQMVNVDPEMCQVL
+107 NAQIINVDFELCQAL

-138 YIILNLCF
+138 YVILNMCF
-146 DYAFTKGHIGENPMT
+146 NYALTKGHIGENPMM
-161 KVKMPKEA
+161 KVKMPKES

-183 DDVEKLVNEA
+183 NDVEKLVLEA
-193 ERINT
+193 ERLNT
-198 REFRIKGQI
+198 KEFRIKGKV

-213 VNAYYAILI
+213 VNAYYVILI

-237 DDIDF
+237 NDIDF

-257 IDGKTTLYIKDPKS
+257 IDGKTVLYVKDPKS

-280 SDRAIYALDQIKE
+280 SDRALYALRSIKE
-293 YSNNLN
+293 CSKSDTDLI
-299 LNKDN
+299 
-304 NLVVANT
+304 VTNT
-311 NSESN
+311 SSESN
-316 ITRTVKR
+316 ITRTINR

-328 GCETESCGL
+328 GCEVEKCGL

-369 TANIYVHVSREKAIN
+369 TANIYLHITREKAIN
-384 SIDVLNKVN
+384 SIEVLNKVN
-393 DI
+393 G

>member
-1 MAGKRKKGE
+1 MATRRKKGE
-10 GPWGKKIINGIEYH
+10 GSWSKKTIKGIEYQ
-24 RFRKLY
+24 RYRKLY
-30 NGSYKEFYGKTV
+30 NGEYKEFYGRTV

-47 KISEYESQNMHI
+47 KIQEFESRNMYI
-59 KKSEVQ
+59 KKTEVR

-74 NWFKN
+74 NWFIN
-79 IRVYEVES
+79 VRVYEVES

-94 QSINYHIKDSILY
+94 QTINYHIKDSSLY
-107 NAQMVNVDPEMCQVL
+107 NAQMVNIDSELCQSL

-138 YIILNLCF
+138 YVLLNMCF
-146 DYAFTKGHIGENPMT
+146 NYAFTKEHIGENPMM
-161 KVKMPKEA
+161 KVKMPKES
-169 SLVKKKKEAKWLSS
+169 SLVTKKKEAKWLSS
-183 DDVEKLVNEA
+183 SDVEKFVQEA
-193 ERINT
+193 ERVNT
-198 REFRIKGQI
+198 REFRIKGKV

-237 DDIDF
+237 EDIDF
-242 KNKTLS
+242 KNKTLN

-280 SDRAIYALDQIKE
+280 SDRAIYALQKIKE
-293 YSNNLN
+293 YSTELKLN
-299 LNKDN
+299 SDN
-304 NLVVANT
+304 NLIVANT
-311 NSESN
+311 SSESN
-316 ITRTVKR
+316 ITRTINR

-328 GCETESCGL
+328 GCETEKCGL

-369 TANIYVHVSREKAIN
+369 TANIYLHITREKAIN
-384 SIDVLNKVN
+384 SIEVLNKVN
-393 DI
+393 N

>member
-1 MAGKRKKGE
+1 MAGRRKKGE
-10 GPWGKKIINGIEYH
+10 GSWSKKIIKGIEYQ
-24 RFRKLY
+24 RYRKLY
-30 NGSYKEFYGKTV
+30 NGTYKEFYGRTV

-47 KISEYESQNMHI
+47 KIQEFESRNMYI
-59 KKSEVQ
+59 KKTEVR

-79 IRVYEVES
+79 VRVYEVES

-94 QSINYHIKDSILY
+94 QTINYHIKDSSLY
-107 NAQMVNVDPEMCQVL
+107 NAQMVNIDFELCQSL

-138 YIILNLCF
+138 YVILNMCF
-146 DYAFTKGHIGENPMT
+146 NHALTKGHIGENPMM
-161 KVKMPKEA
+161 KVKMPKES
-169 SLVKKKKEAKWLSS
+169 SLVTKKKEAKWLSS
-183 DDVEKLVNEA
+183 NDVEKLVLEA
-193 ERINT
+193 ERVNT
-198 REFRIKGQI
+198 REFRIRGKI

-213 VNAYYAILI
+213 VNAYYVILI

-257 IDGKTTLYIKDPKS
+257 VDGKTILYIKDPKS

-280 SDRAIYALDQIKE
+280 SDRALYALQKIKE
-293 YSNNLN
+293 FSDSDLIVSN
-299 LNKDN
+299 
-304 NLVVANT
+304 T
-311 NSESN
+311 SSESN
-316 ITRTVKR
+316 ITRTINR

-328 GCETESCGL
+328 GCETEKCGL

-343 FGSLLLEKGVDLKTI
+343 FGSLLLEKGIDLKTI

-369 TANIYVHVSREKAIN
+369 TANIYLHITRERAIN
-384 SIDVLNKVN
+384 SIEVLNKVN
-393 DI
+393 D

>member
-1 MAGKRKKGE
+1 MATKRKKGE
-10 GPWGKKIINGIEYH
+10 GSWGKKTINGIEYQ
-24 RFRKLY
+24 RYRKIY
-30 NGSYKEFYGKTV
+30 NGTTKEFYGRTV

-47 KISEYESQNMHI
+47 KIKEFESRNMYV
-59 KKSEVQ
+59 KKTDVQ
-65 KQTFGEYLE
+65 KQTFGEYLD
-74 NWFKN
+74 NWFEN
-79 IRVYEVES
+79 VRVYEVES

-94 QSINYHIKDSILY
+94 QTINYHIKDSNLY
-107 NAQMVNVDPEMCQVL
+107 NAQIINVDFELCQAL

-138 YIILNLCF
+138 YVILNMCF
-146 DYAFTKGHIGENPMT
+146 NYALTKGHIGENPMM
-161 KVKMPKEA
+161 KVKMPKES

-183 DDVEKLVNEA
+183 NDVEKLVLEA
-193 ERINT
+193 ERLNT
-198 REFRIKGQI
+198 REFRIKGKV

-213 VNAYYAILI
+213 VNAYYVILI

-237 DDIDF
+237 NDIDF

-257 IDGKTTLYIKDPKS
+257 IDGKTVLYVKDPKS

-280 SDRAIYALDQIKE
+280 SDRALYALRSIKE
-293 YSNNLN
+293 YSKSDTDLI
-299 LNKDN
+299 
-304 NLVVANT
+304 VTNT
-311 NSESN
+311 SSESN
-316 ITRTVKR
+316 ITRTINR

-328 GCETESCGL
+328 GCEVEKCGL

-369 TANIYVHVSREKAIN
+369 TANIYLHITREKAIN
-384 SIDVLNKVN
+384 SIEVLNKVN
-393 DI
+393 G

>member
-1 MAGKRKKGE
+1 MAGKRKNGE
-10 GPWGKKIINGIEYH
+10 GSWSKKTVKGIEYQ
-24 RFRKLY
+24 RYRKLY
-30 NGSYKEFYGKTV
+30 NGTYKEFYGRTV

-47 KISEYESQNMHI
+47 KIQEFESRNMYI
-59 KKSEVQ
+59 KKTEVQ

-79 IRVYEVES
+79 VRVYEVES

-94 QSINYHIKDSILY
+94 QTINYHIKDTSLY
-107 NAQMVNVDPEMCQVL
+107 NAQMVNIDFELCQSL

-138 YIILNLCF
+138 YIILNMCF
-146 DYAFTKGHIGENPMT
+146 NHALTKGHIGENPMM
-161 KVKMPKEA
+161 KVKMPKES
-169 SLVKKKKEAKWLSS
+169 SLVTKKKEAKWLSS
-183 DDVEKLVNEA
+183 NDVEKLVIEA
-193 ERINT
+193 ERVNT
-198 REFRIKGQI
+198 KEFRIRGKV

-213 VNAYYAILI
+213 VNAYYVILI

-237 DDIDF
+237 DDINF

-257 IDGKTTLYIKDPKS
+257 VDGKTVLYIKDPKS

-280 SDRAIYALDQIKE
+280 SDRAIYALNKIKE
-293 YSNNLN
+293 YSSEFNLN
-299 LNKDN
+299 SDSDLI
-304 NLVVANT
+304 VANT
-311 NSESN
+311 SSESN
-316 ITRTVKR
+316 ITRTINR

-328 GCETESCGL
+328 GCETEKCGL

-369 TANIYVHVSREKAIN
+369 TANIYLHITREKAVN
-384 SIDVLNKVN
+384 SIEVLNKVN
-393 DI
+393 A

>member
-1 MAGKRKKGE
+1 MAGKRKNGE
-10 GPWGKKIINGIEYH
+10 GSWGKKNIKGIEYH
-24 RFRKLY
+24 RYRKLY
-30 NGSYKEFYGKTV
+30 NGVYKEFYGRTI

-47 KISEYESQNMHI
+47 KIQEFETRNMYI
-59 KKSEVQ
+59 KKTDVQ
-65 KQTFGEYLE
+65 KQTFGEYIE
-74 NWFKN
+74 NWFIN
-79 IRVYEVES
+79 VRIYEVES

-94 QSINYHIKDSILY
+94 QTINYHIKDSSLY
-107 NAQMVNVDPEMCQVL
+107 NAQMINVDFELCQAL

-138 YIILNLCF
+138 YVILNMCF
-146 DYAFTKGHIGENPMT
+146 NYAFTKGHIGENPMM
-161 KVKMPKEA
+161 KVKMPKES
-169 SLVKKKKEAKWLSS
+169 SLVKKKKEAKWLCC
-183 DDVEKLVNEA
+183 DDVEKLVLEA
-193 ERINT
+193 ERVNT
-198 REFRIKGQI
+198 REFRIKGKV

-213 VNAYYAILI
+213 VNAYYVILI

-237 DDIDF
+237 NDIDF

-271 ESGTRIIPL
+271 ESGNRLIPL
-280 SDRAIYALDQIKE
+280 SDRALYALQKIKE
-293 YSNNLN
+293 CSSNSADSNLI
-299 LNKDN
+299 
-304 NLVVANT
+304 VTNT

-316 ITRTVKR
+316 ITRTINR

-328 GCETESCGL
+328 GCETEKCGL

-369 TANIYVHVSREKAIN
+369 TANIYLHITREKAIN
-384 SIDVLNKVN
+384 SVEVLNKVN
-393 DI
+393 G

>member
-1 MAGKRKKGE
+1 MAGKRKNGE
-10 GPWGKKIINGIEYH
+10 GSWSKKTVKGIEYQ
-24 RFRKLY
+24 RYRKLY
-30 NGSYKEFYGKTV
+30 NGTYKEFYGRTV

-47 KISEYESQNMHI
+47 KIQEFESRNMYI
-59 KKSEVQ
+59 KKTEVR

-79 IRVYEVES
+79 VRVYEVES

-94 QSINYHIKDSILY
+94 QTINYHIKDSSLY
-107 NAQMVNVDPEMCQVL
+107 NAQMVNIDFELCQSL

-138 YIILNLCF
+138 YVILNMCF
-146 DYAFTKGHIGENPMT
+146 NHALTKGHIGENPMM
-161 KVKMPKEA
+161 KVKMPKES
-169 SLVKKKKEAKWLSS
+169 SLVTKKKEAKWLSS
-183 DDVEKLVNEA
+183 NDVEKLVIEA
-193 ERINT
+193 ERVNT
-198 REFRIKGQI
+198 REFRIRGKV

-213 VNAYYAILI
+213 VNAYYVILI

-237 DDIDF
+237 SDINF

-257 IDGKTTLYIKDPKS
+257 IDGKTVLYIKDPKS

-280 SDRAIYALDQIKE
+280 SDRAIYALNKIKK
-293 YSNNLN
+293 YSSEFNLN
-299 LNKDN
+299 SDSDLI
-304 NLVVANT
+304 VANT
-311 NSESN
+311 SSESN
-316 ITRTVKR
+316 ITRTINR

-328 GCETESCGL
+328 GCETEKCGL

-369 TANIYVHVSREKAIN
+369 TANIYLHITREKAVN
-384 SIDVLNKVN
+384 SIEVLNKVN
-393 DI
+393 A

>member
-1 MAGKRKKGE
+1 MAGKRKNGE
-10 GPWGKKIINGIEYH
+10 GSWSKKTVKGIEYQ
-24 RFRKLY
+24 RYRKLY
-30 NGSYKEFYGKTV
+30 NGTYKEFYGRTV

-47 KISEYESQNMHI
+47 KIQEFESRNMYI
-59 KKSEVQ
+59 KKTEVR

-79 IRVYEVES
+79 VRVYEVES

-94 QSINYHIKDSILY
+94 QTINYHIKDSSLY
-107 NAQMVNVDPEMCQVL
+107 NAQMVNIDSELCQSL

-138 YIILNLCF
+138 YVILNMCF
-146 DYAFTKGHIGENPMT
+146 NHALTKGHIGENPMM
-161 KVKMPKEA
+161 KVKMPKES
-169 SLVKKKKEAKWLSS
+169 SLVTKKKEAKWLSS
-183 DDVEKLVNEA
+183 NDVEKLVIEA
-193 ERINT
+193 ERVNT
-198 REFRIKGQI
+198 REFRIRGKV

-213 VNAYYAILI
+213 VNAYYVILI

-237 DDIDF
+237 NDIDL

-257 IDGKTTLYIKDPKS
+257 IDGKTILYIKDPKS

-280 SDRAIYALDQIKE
+280 SDRAIYALQKIKE
-293 YSNNLN
+293 CSSS
-299 LNKDN
+299 DSD
-304 NLVVANT
+304 LVVSNT
-311 NSESN
+311 SSESN
-316 ITRTVKR
+316 ITRTINR

-328 GCETESCGL
+328 GCETEKCGL

-343 FGSLLLEKGVDLKTI
+343 FGSLLLEKGIDLKTI

-369 TANIYVHVSREKAIN
+369 TANIYLHITREKAVN
-384 SIDVLNKVN
+384 SIEVLNKVN
-393 DI
+393 V